1 MEKGWIKLHRQIFD
15 CSIWNSRE
23 AFDRRSAWIDILLS
37 ASHKDVKMLIDG
49 KTTIVPKGSYMFSI
63 EKLSARW
70 SWSRNKV
77 KRFLKLL
84 EDEQMVTTER
94 TNRGTLINV
103 VNYNK
108 FQVTENP
115 SEPPNEPPDE
125 PPNAEKKPEPK
136 RQIFIPPTADEVQAY
151 CEQRQNGIDAQSFV
165 NFYSS
170 KGWMIGKN
178 KMKDWKAAV
187 RTWERTR
194 KQPETHTDR
203 NLIDALRQS

>member
-1 MEKGWIKLHRQIFD
+1 MEKGWIRLYRQIFD
-15 CSIWNSRE
+15 CSIWSIRE
-23 AFDRRSAWIDILLS
+23 AFDKRSAWIDILLS
-37 ASHKDVKMLIDG
+37 ASHKDVKMLVDG
-49 KTTIVPKGSYMFSI
+49 KTAIIPRGSFIFSI
-63 EKLSARW
+63 EKLSVRW

-103 VNYNK
+103 VNYSK
-108 FQVTENP
+108 FQVTESQGEP
-115 SEPPNEPPDE
+115 SNEPTYEPPKSD
-125 PPNAEKKPEPK
+125 KKPESK
-136 RQIFIPPTADEVQAY
+136 RQIFIPPTVDEVQDY
-151 CEQRQNGIDAQSFV
+151 CEQRKNGIDAQGFV
-165 NFYSS
+165 NFYIS

-194 KQPETHTDR
+194 KQPEVHTDR
-203 NLIDALRQS
+203 NLIDEWRQS

>member
-23 AFDRRSAWIDILLS
+23 AFDKRSAWIDILLS
-37 ASHKDVKMLIDG
+37 ASHKDVKMLVDG

-108 FQVTENP
+108 FQVTENQ
-115 SEPPNEPPDE
+115 SEPPNELPDE
-125 PPNAEKKPEPK
+125 PPKAEKKTEPK
-136 RQIFIPPTADEVQAY
+136 RQIFIPPTVDEVQAY
-151 CEQRQNGIDAQSFV
+151 CEQRENGIDAQGFV
-165 NFYSS
+165 NFYIS

-187 RTWERTR
+187 RTWERLR

-203 NLIDALRQS
+203 NLIDEWRQS

>member
-1 MEKGWIKLHRQIFD
+1 M
-15 CSIWNSRE
+15 
-23 AFDRRSAWIDILLS
+23 LS
-37 ASHKDVKMLIDG
+37 ASHKDVKMLVDG

-103 VNYNK
+103 INYNK
-108 FQVTENP
+108 FQVTENQ
-115 SEPPNEPPDE
+115 NEPHNELPDE
-125 PPNAEKKPEPK
+125 PPKAEEKSEPK
-136 RQIFIPPTADEVQAY
+136 RQIFIPPTVDEVQTY
-151 CEQRQNGIDAQSFV
+151 CEQRGNGIDAQSFV
-165 NFYSS
+165 NFYVS

-187 RTWERTR
+187 RTWERSR
-194 KQPETHTDR
+194 KQPEVHTDR
-203 NLIDALRQS
+203 NLVDEWRQS

>member
-23 AFDRRSAWIDILLS
+23 AFDKRSAWIDILLS
-37 ASHKDVKMLIDG
+37 ASHKDVKMLVDG

-108 FQVTENP
+108 FQVTENQ
-115 SEPPNEPPDE
+115 NEPPK
-125 PPNAEKKPEPK
+125 AEKKTESK
-136 RQIFIPPTADEVQAY
+136 RQIFIPPTVDEVRDY
-151 CEQRQNGIDAQSFV
+151 CEQRKNGIDAQGFV
-165 NFYSS
+165 NFYIS

-187 RTWERTR
+187 RTWERAR
-194 KQPETHTDR
+194 KQPEAHTDR
-203 NLIDALRQS
+203 NLIDEWRQS

>member
-1 MEKGWIKLHRQIFD
+1 MPVGHGPEIKLND
-15 CSIWNSRE
+15 SLN
-23 AFDRRSAWIDILLS
+23 
-37 ASHKDVKMLIDG
+37 
-49 KTTIVPKGSYMFSI
+49 
-63 EKLSARW
+63 
-70 SWSRNKV
+70 
-77 KRFLKLL
+77 
-84 EDEQMVTTER
+84 
-94 TNRGTLINV
+94 
-103 VNYNK
+103 
-108 FQVTENP
+108 
-115 SEPPNEPPDE
+115 
-125 PPNAEKKPEPK
+125 

-203 NLIDALRQS
+203 NLIDEWRQS